1 MAKKFRSVDSYS
13 KQTITS
19 QDIKEVSKAL
29 RSDFLTTGPR
39 VASFENQCVK
49 EFGSRYSVS
58 FNSATSALHIGMF
71 SARTRYD
78 LAWTS
83 SMSFVASSNCAL
95 YCGAKID
102 LVILIKD
109 NFNICTK
116 ALEEKLITAKKKG
129 NYLRFL

>member
-1 MAKKFRSVDSYS
+1 M
-13 KQTITS
+13 
-19 QDIKEVSKAL
+19 
-29 RSDFLTTGPR
+29 
-39 VASFENQCVK
+39 
-49 EFGSRYSVS
+49 S
-58 FNSATSALHIGMF
+58 FNSATSALHIACLALGLGKG
-71 SARTRYD
+71 D

-102 LVILIKD
+102 LVDINKD

-129 NYLRFL
+129 KLPKVLIVVHFAGLACEMSSIRKLLNIMVLIIEDASHAVGSRYKNSKIEIVNILTLPF